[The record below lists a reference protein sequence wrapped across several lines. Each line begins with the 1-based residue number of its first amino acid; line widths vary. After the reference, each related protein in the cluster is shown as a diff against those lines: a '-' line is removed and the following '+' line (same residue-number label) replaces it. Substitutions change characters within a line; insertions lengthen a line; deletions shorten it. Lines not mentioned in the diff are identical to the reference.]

1 MQRRPCYEEGYTNR
15 LNQLTGRQENMIAQL
30 EQFHRSLEAMSR
42 LQDVGMYITLI
53 DIIIIFVREDTAL
66 KITTNFVIDKVR

>member
-1 MQRRPCYEEGYTNR
+1 
-15 LNQLTGRQENMIAQL
+15 MIAQL

-53 DIIIIFVREDTAL
+53 DIIILFVREDAAL